1 MVNFGKCCNPIPG
14 DPMIGFITRGRGITV
29 HRSNCKSLPL
39 LSHESDR
46 LLPVEWNVKRNDLF
60 SVRIKVVGQDSTGM
74 LKDLSETI
82 SNMKINISS
91 VDTKIIDNIAT
102 TLFIISVNNI
112 RQLNRLI
119 KKLSTIK
126 NVDYVERTTR

>member
-1 MVNFGKCCNPIPG
+1 
-14 DPMIGFITRGRGITV
+14 
-29 HRSNCKSLPL
+29 
-39 LSHESDR
+39 
-46 LLPVEWNVKRNDLF
+46 
-60 SVRIKVVGQDSTGM
+60 M

>member
-1 MVNFGKCCNPIPG
+1 
-14 DPMIGFITRGRGITV
+14 
-29 HRSNCKSLPL
+29 
-39 LSHESDR
+39 
-46 LLPVEWNVKRNDLF
+46 VEWNVKRNDLF

>member
-1 MVNFGKCCNPIPG
+1 MKISNDTRNIFKNFSTINQG
-14 DPMIGFITRGRGITV
+14 
-29 HRSNCKSLPL
+29 
-39 LSHESDR
+39 
-46 LLPVEWNVKRNDLF
+46 
-60 SVRIKVVGQDSTGM
+60 IKVSSGNTLQ
-74 LKDLSETI
+74 TI